1 MVENSEAKKGKK
13 EKEKKRT
20 QDLVLVIKSAVRLK
34 WIRGN
39 QAGYEQQRKEEL
51 HTMQAR

>member
-20 QDLVLVIKSAVRLK
+20 QDLVLVIKE
-34 WIRGN
+34 RGETKMDPG
-39 QAGYEQQRKEEL
+39 QSGRV
-51 HTMQAR
+51 